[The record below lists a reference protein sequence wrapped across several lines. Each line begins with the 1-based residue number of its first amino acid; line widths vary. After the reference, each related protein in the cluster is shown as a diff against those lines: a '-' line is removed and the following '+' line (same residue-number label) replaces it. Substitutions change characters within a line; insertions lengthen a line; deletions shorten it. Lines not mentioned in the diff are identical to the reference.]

1 MALEFLNDAY
11 FAAKV
16 GIGTESP
23 SEKLEVNG
31 TVAIGNATDGIKLR
45 LTGTVGEIL
54 GLSTTSGSWNDLD
67 IRTQAATQLYLKTDG
82 NVGIG
87 TTSPGVKLDAMESAV
102 NNSVMTLGTASGIF
116 SIRPST
122 RDYGLF
128 FGVIYNNGDAW
139 MQVGRSDGTAAAYNL
154 LLQPSGGNVGI
165 GTTAPTSRL
174 HVNGTGAT
182 HGEYFRISNGT
193 TQIYELQPSIYNVTN
208 NGFGIYD
215 VTDSAYRLVIDTS
228 GNVGIGT
235 TSPDLKLDVTHATS
249 GEYVA
254 TFQNTAA
261 NLELKLGVTST
272 NYLNIQG
279 QQINNST
286 AFNMSL
292 QADGGDVGINTTT
305 PTQKLHVAG
314 NARVTGAYYDSNNS
328 PGTAN
333 QVLISTVTG
342 TDWIDGSAIPGV
354 PAGSGTLNT
363 VAMWTPDGD
372 TLGDAPITI
381 SGSDST
387 FTGTVT
393 AATYYKSSGTSA
405 VLGTNAAGE
414 VLLRP
419 TSSISSTAQSSFTTT
434 LATIGTDA
442 TFTGSVTVNAS
453 AARILTINRG
463 TASGGYMAFQNN
475 GVDKFY
481 IGTRGVV
488 SGSGGT
494 GYDFYAVGGND
505 LRFFGGTLLTLTL
518 DTSANATFAGNVI
531 VDSALLSNQENT
543 DVDTG
548 TEAIASVAIATY
560 TAAFFDFVIKKGTNV
575 RSGTVYACHDGT
587 SVAFTETSTQD
598 LGDTSDVTL
607 NVVISTIYLQLQA
620 TTTSDDWS
628 VKSLIRAI

>member
-1 MALEFLNDAY
+1 MALNFLNDGY
-11 FAAKV
+11 FAGKV

-235 TSPDLKLDVTHATS
+235 TGPQSKLQVAGGIQMADDTATAVV
-249 GEYVA
+249 GKVGTMRYRTGTEYV
-254 TFQNTAA
+254 
-261 NLELKLGVTST
+261 E
-272 NYLNIQG
+272 
-279 QQINNST
+279 
-286 AFNMSL
+286 
-292 QADGGDVGINTTT
+292 
-305 PTQKLHVAG
+305 
-314 NARVTGAYYDSNNS
+314 
-328 PGTAN
+328 
-333 QVLISTVTG
+333 VTG
-342 TDWIDGSAIPGV
+342 TNIVTNGDFLSS
-354 PAGSGTLNT
+354 PANSG
-363 VAMWTPDGD
+363 WTQGAGW
-372 TLGDAPITI
+372 TIT
-381 SGSDST
+381 
-387 FTGTVT
+387 TGNATWNA
-393 AATYYKSSGTSA
+393 AATYTWISSSVGTVVGNVYKVSFDCVVTSGNLYV
-405 VLGTNAAGE
+405 VLGNGGE
-414 VLLRP
+414 TP
-419 TSSISSTAQSSFTTT
+419 SITA
-434 LATIGTDA
+434 
-442 TFTGSVTVNAS
+442 TGSYEY
-453 AARILTINRG
+453 ILTP
-463 TASGGYMAFQNN
+463 TGG
-475 GVDKFY
+475 
-481 IGTRGVV
+481 
-488 SGSGGT
+488 GS
-494 GYDFYAVGGND
+494 YD
-505 LRFFGGTLLTLTL
+505 T
-518 DTSANATFAGNVI
+518 
-531 VDSALLSNQENT
+531 
-543 DVDTG
+543 
-548 TEAIASVAIATY
+548 
-560 TAAFFDFVIKKGTNV
+560 
-575 RSGTVYACHDGT
+575 
-587 SVAFTETSTQD
+587 
-598 LGDTSDVTL
+598 
-607 NVVISTIYLQLQA
+607 
-620 TTTSDDWS
+620 
-628 VKSLIRAI
+628 LIRVYQTVANSNFSITNISAIQVTSEDASYADMCMQTGASTYEWVNIVRNTY